1 MNKPNDWEN
10 VSAYGEFKPLP
21 AGGYVCKVWK
31 VEECASKNGA
41 PMLKIY
47 LDICEGEHS
56 GYFTE
61 LYKSDTRQDK
71 KWGCV
76 YYQLTQD
83 YQDSSKTNRGFKTF
97 VTSVEESNAG
107 FSVQWGAKFAACFA
121 GKAVGCIFRKEQY
134 MGTDGKYY
142 WNTKPW
148 QFRSIDTIRKGV
160 DVPEDKYTDAPE
172 GAPSTPRNA
181 YSSGGNAY
189 SSGGNAYSASGN
201 ASADPFAAAQNN
213 STPAQNN
220 SGGLSDFTE
229 VISEGDLPF

>member
-1 MNKPNDWEN
+1 
-10 VSAYGEFKPLP
+10 
-21 AGGYVCKVWK
+21 
-31 VEECASKNGA
+31 
-41 PMLKIY
+41 
-47 LDICEGEHS
+47 
-56 GYFTE
+56 
-61 LYKSDTRQDK
+61 
-71 KWGCV
+71 
-76 YYQLTQD
+76 
-83 YQDSSKTNRGFKTF
+83 
-97 VTSVEESNAG
+97 
-107 FSVQWGAKFAACFA
+107 
-121 GKAVGCIFRKEQY
+121 

-160 DVPEDKYTDAPE
+160 DVPEDKYSDAPE

-189 SSGGNAYSASGN
+189 SESGN